1 MILCGLY
8 KKLTIFIH
16 NYLASPNDC
25 VHTHTHTY
33 NPSKNQAIRTTVL
46 LLRAI
51 YCRTCAQPR
60 TCGCFRFV
68 SDSSPLT
75 GAPP

>member
-25 VHTHTHTY
+25 VNTH

-46 LLRAI
+46 LLHAI
-51 YCRTCAQPR
+51 CSRSCAQPR